1 LWARLPWRVVGQ
13 AIRLPWCMVGQAI
26 RLPWCVKRRR
36 LGWGTSILAL
46 AGLVLSVPAAAE
58 HGLKP
63 HDAGQ
68 GFRVQC
74 VGGTLAGVST
84 NAISRVFLTDATD
97 LVFFCGK
104 AEFRTPYNKVQ
115 TVEYGQLV
123 SRRYAAAVL
132 ISPILLLSKER
143 RHYVTLGFLDGQG
156 DRQAVVFRVDKGD
169 IRPLL
174 AALEA
179 RTGRRIEYQD
189 DEARKGS
196 KK

>member
-1 LWARLPWRVVGQ
+1 MGQAGRPRRLWARLPWRV
-13 AIRLPWCMVGQAI
+13 
-26 RLPWCVKRRR
+26 RRP
-36 LGWGTSILAL
+36 GWGTSLVTL

-58 HGLKP
+58 HGLKV
-63 HDAGQ
+63 HTAGL

-84 NAISRVFLTDATD
+84 NAISRVFLTDPTD

-104 AEFRTPYNKVQ
+104 TEFRAPYNKID
-115 TVEYGQLV
+115 TVEYGQQV

-143 RHYVTLGFLDGQG
+143 KHFVTVGFVDGQG
-156 DRQAVVFRVDKGD
+156 DRQAVVFRVDKED
-169 IRPLL
+169 IRAVL

-179 RTGRRIEYQD
+179 RTGRLIEYQD